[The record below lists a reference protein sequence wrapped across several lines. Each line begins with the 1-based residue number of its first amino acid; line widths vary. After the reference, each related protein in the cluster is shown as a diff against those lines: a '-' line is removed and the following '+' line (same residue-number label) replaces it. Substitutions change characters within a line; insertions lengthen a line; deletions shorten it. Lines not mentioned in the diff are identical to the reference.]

1 MSRYYRPVAAY
12 RAGTAR
18 AVPHLW
24 GTLTREC
31 VKVGVVV
38 KTMQYGH
45 TTSKLL
51 ATVLYYYLPTL
62 LSQVHD
68 QFTIYV
74 YLNSFWWLHESY
86 WMH

>member
-45 TTSKLL
+45 TTSNEENLPLL
-51 ATVLYYYLPTL
+51 K
-62 LSQVHD
+62 QVRKSHMV
-68 QFTIYV
+68 Q
-74 YLNSFWWLHESY
+74 
-86 WMH
+86 